1 MKKFNNL
8 IVSIPQDKLLHYIAG
23 QIVAGL
29 IFIASAAFF
38 PLWITVILSMI
49 VTVVIGIL
57 KEVYDKHHP
66 DTHTADFKDAMA
78 TIIGGTVTTLFSVIL
93 LLI

>member
-1 MKKFNNL
+1 MKNFNNL

-29 IFIASAAFF
+29 IFMTSATFF
-38 PLWITVILSMI
+38 PLWITVILSMV

-57 KEVYDKHHP
+57 KETYDKYHP
-66 DTHTADFKDAMA
+66 DSHTADFKDAIA
-78 TIIGGTVTTLFSVIL
+78 TIIGGMVTTLFSVIL